1 MSGVHSLLGR
11 KSTVIWEYFRRS
23 SDGFVLRLQPDQRTQ
38 KRVPQIESSLG
49 RLLNVIARFLAL
61 LPGSGGERHEDVV
74 EGLIHDPSQPLHGSH
89 MHFLGSRRLVRVIE
103 RLSGDGLESPDVV
116 SLFSKSV

>member
-1 MSGVHSLLGR
+1 MSCVHSLFGR
-11 KSTVIWEYFRRS
+11 KSTVLWEYFSCS

-49 RLLNVIARFLAL
+49 RLEVVARFLAL
-61 LPGSGGERHEDVV
+61 LPGSGGERHQDVV
-74 EGLIHDPSQPLHGSH
+74 KGLIHDPSQPLHGSH

-103 RLSGDGLESPDVV
+103 RLNRDGLKSPDVV
-116 SLFSKSV
+116 SLFSESV